1 LLALAISGEATAIEL
16 PQLGLIWSLI
26 GATFLAVY
34 FFWSNN
40 YTLTKSKAGMMGF
53 IYLLIILVS
62 FSF

>member
-1 LLALAISGEATAIEL
+1 
-16 PQLGLIWSLI
+16 LIWSLI

-40 YTLTKSKAGMMGF
+40 YTLTKLKAGTMGML
-53 IYLLIILVS
+53 YLLIILVS